1 MRRRSAS
8 KLRRSYQPFN
18 RWSHRKLWGGLALA
32 LGLMV
37 AAAAIA
43 ANRPAYSQSARLA
56 DKAQFVGSYT
66 WRARPDWFG
75 GFSGIEVSD
84 DGTTMTVLSDR
95 ATLARARILREGG
108 VISGIELQSAQRLR
122 SSKGK
127 YLMGRIMD
135 SEGLAM
141 APDGSLYIS
150 FEGVSRVVHHRRD
163 DSRARVLPRPKGF
176 RSLPL
181 NKALE
186 ALAIDARGW
195 LYTLPE
201 NAPNAKGEIP
211 VWRWDGARW
220 SQPFSLPRR
229 GGFLPVGADFGPD
242 GRFYLLE
249 RNFVFIGF
257 RSRLRRWDITDQG
270 AQNEVTLLETGTGL
284 HDNLEGVSVWRDHAG
299 DLRATMISDD
309 NFKSLQRTE
318 LVEYTLPE

>member
-1 MRRRSAS
+1 
-8 KLRRSYQPFN
+8 
-18 RWSHRKLWGGLALA
+18 
-32 LGLMV
+32 MV

-43 ANRPAYSQSARLA
+43 ANRPAVSQSARLA
-56 DKAQFVGSYT
+56 DKAQLIGAYT
-66 WRARPDWFG
+66 WRAKPDWFG

-84 DGTTMTVLSDR
+84 DGTAMTVLSDR
-95 ATLARARILREGG
+95 ATLARARIRRDGGQRNAG
-108 VISGIELQSAQRLR
+108 VISAVELVSAQRLR
-122 SSKGK
+122 SSKGR
-127 YLMGRIMD
+127 YLLGRIMD
-135 SEGLAM
+135 SEGLAV

-163 DSRARVLPRPKGF
+163 DSRAQVLPRPKAF

-186 ALAIDARGW
+186 ALAIDAQGR

-201 NAPNAKGEIP
+201 NAPDPNGEIP
-211 VWRWDGARW
+211 VWRWDGTRW

-229 GGFLPVGADFGPD
+229 RGFLPVGADFGPD

-270 AQNEVTLLETGTGL
+270 VQNEVTLLETGTGL
-284 HDNLEGVSVWRDHAG
+284 HDNLEGVSVWRDHNG

-318 LVEYTLPE
+318 LVEYRLPE